1 MGEGAFSDRELD
13 GYRAGADRF
22 IAELDEEYYLH
33 YAGLK
38 PDFELR
44 AIYERHADLTDL
56 ETIKRL
62 GETVD
67 GRTNLELF
75 RFGCEGYLGELTREH
90 AEKIAELETKL
101 ETQHDGET
109 VGYRMLPPT
118 IANTADRDSRARLEE
133 ARNDLTEEHLNPLY
147 LEAAHLTQRAVPELG
162 APTYFNL
169 YRDRF
174 QYDLEGLASQCRT
187 LLDSTERLYE
197 ESMDRV
203 LRERVGV
210 GLAEAERYDVR
221 RFFRGSNWDEAFP
234 ADRMVPALRGT
245 LSNLGIDLDAQDNV
259 HLDVEERPTKSP
271 RAFCAPIEIP
281 GKVMLVIQPQ
291 GGPDDWYALFH
302 EAGHT
307 EHFAFTS
314 PNLKMEE
321 KRLGDNAVTEGW
333 AMLFDHL
340 IDDRAWLSNM
350 LDFPRPETFA
360 AEGAVQLL
368 FYVRRYCAKLLY
380 EIEFHAA
387 PDPTQMQSRYV
398 EILGDALKIVP
409 SPTDYLSDIDYE
421 LLRHVVPPRLGL
433 LGADDDVHARTV
445 RQRLVP
451 PPRGGITLERAVGA
465 RAAAECRR
473 AAEGRDG
480 RGGRDGSGRGARPLR
495 HPDSGLER
503 YACRRRRCGIGAFVP
518 DNLAGEE
525 VLDQHHVVA
534 RALDDGQQRSH
545 RRDLLALLLQEPVQE
560 LLAHEV
566 AFRPRELRQIGDL
579 LGHALLLLERE
590 PNRLDDVREVG
601 LRRLDARDHDPLVGV
616 EQVLD
621 DHHRVVP
628 LLDRLPVE
636 VRGETRERLGVV
648 VDGDRDVLLRRAE
661 LVPDLLVQAVRE
673 GSHAPDSNGIASPR
687 AAAPRQRAD
696 AVVPARHG
704 RADRGERPRLGAL
717 PAPRSARDR
726 STRSPTSR
734 ARSRAPARRSGTA
747 GS

>member
-101 ETQHDGET
+101 ETQHNGET

-340 IDDRAWLSNM
+340 ALEHARLPPAGDLRG
-350 LDFPRPETFA
+350 RRRGA
-360 AEGAVQLL
+360 A
-368 FYVRRYCAKLLY
+368 
-380 EIEFHAA
+380 
-387 PDPTQMQSRYV
+387 S
-398 EILGDALKIVP
+398 
-409 SPTDYLSDIDYE
+409 
-421 LLRHVVPPRLGL
+421 LLRPPLLREAPLRDRVP
-433 LGADDDVHARTV
+433 
-445 RQRLVP
+445 
-451 PPRGGITLERAVGA
+451 
-465 RAAAECRR
+465 RR
-473 AAEGRDG
+473 ARPDADAE
-480 RGGRDGSGRGARPLR
+480 P
-495 HPDSGLER
+495 
-503 YACRRRRCGIGAFVP
+503 I
-518 DNLAGEE
+518 
-525 VLDQHHVVA
+525 
-534 RALDDGQQRSH
+534 
-545 RRDLLALLLQEPVQE
+545 RRD
-560 LLAHEV
+560 
-566 AFRPRELRQIGDL
+566 PR
-579 LGHALLLLERE
+579 
-590 PNRLDDVREVG
+590 
-601 LRRLDARDHDPLVGV
+601 
-616 EQVLD
+616 
-621 DHHRVVP
+621 
-628 LLDRLPVE
+628 
-636 VRGETRERLGVV
+636 
-648 VDGDRDVLLRRAE
+648 
-661 LVPDLLVQAVRE
+661 
-673 GSHAPDSNGIASPR
+673 
-687 AAAPRQRAD
+687 
-696 AVVPARHG
+696 
-704 RADRGERPRLGAL
+704 
-717 PAPRSARDR
+717 
-726 STRSPTSR
+726 
-734 ARSRAPARRSGTA
+734 
-747 GS
+747 